1 MIEFLALAVIVTMII
16 LFMKSNKNARN
27 SDAVLWH
34 HKLNSWIILNL
45 SSLNAYLFII
55 IVLFFAIYGWN
66 IGRWYMTQNGEIIG
80 LLLGAVFGFV
90 IGFIYC
96 GLFSIILTLSKDI
109 SRIANCREEKKN
121 N

>member
-1 MIEFLALAVIVTMII
+1 MIEFLVLAVIVTMII

-66 IGRWYMTQNGEIIG
+66 IGRNMTQNGEIIG